1 MFNIDNK
8 LKLAIDLFMNTRI
21 TPFEV
26 YQLSGLEDEI
36 SIEEF
41 YEYLSNYKDENG
53 NKIKKRPHPIVKQ
66 EYKDLIKKLKAQR
79 QEKLTEIEEK
89 KKQEDLSKAGFI
101 ETVIYNMRCDGLS
114 YRTIAKE
121 LEKEFKLYISHESI
135 RKICGEAFKERNQN
149 EKEVISRIKA
159 KEKKDNHKED
169 KGFVVGRNIYK
180 YIPEEELYEAKKR
193 GMTYMEITEYLKT
206 RNINV
211 CPKTVATRCNRIYA
225 KKGESIPSLRKG
237 SLNYKRKLVK
247 QENLINMVYDIAKKR
262 KANKQQLEIFIEEV
276 SKMYKIKIDIDNER
290 DR

>member
-66 EYKDLIKKLKAQR
+66 EYKDLVKKLKAQR

-89 KKQEDLSKAGFI
+89 KKQEAGFI